1 MPEPWKSITG
11 IAELEER
18 AAASQTP
25 RLTSALPTAT
35 AEVKHCSI
43 CGSVLSGKAYL
54 VDSKLACANCA
65 TAAGVGPP
73 ADDHAAFAQGLLFGI
88 GAALLGLAF
97 YATFTIVTHIYIG
110 YVALAVGWL
119 VGKAI
124 KTGSGGVGGLRYQIS
139 AVVLTYAAI
148 SLAEIPILMAR
159 AIEHGGGDID
169 WAGMAPR
176 LVLWGIASP
185 FLELGDGFFGI
196 IGLVILFVGIRIA
209 WRITAE

>member
-1 MPEPWKSITG
+1 VE
-11 IAELEER
+11 
-18 AAASQTP
+18 
-25 RLTSALPTAT
+25 
-35 AEVKHCSI
+35 
-43 CGSVLSGKAYL
+43 
-54 VDSKLACANCA
+54 SKLACANCA
-65 TAAGVGPP
+65 TAAGVGPR

-97 YATFTIVTHIYIG
+97 YATFTIVTHFYIG

-139 AVVLTYAAI
+139 AVLLTYAAI
-148 SLAEIPILMAR
+148 SLAEIPIIMAR
-159 AIEHGGGDID
+159 VIQQGGGDID
-169 WAGMAPR
+169 WAGMAPK
-176 LVLWGIASP
+176 LILWGIASP

-196 IGLVILFVGIRIA
+196 IGLVILFVGIRFA

>member
-11 IAELEER
+11 ITELEER
-18 AAASQTP
+18 AAASQAP

-35 AEVKHCSI
+35 TEVKHCSI

-54 VDSKLACANCA
+54 VESKLACANCA
-65 TAAGVGPP
+65 TAAGVGPR

-97 YATFTIVTHIYIG
+97 YATFTIVTHFYIG

-139 AVVLTYAAI
+139 AVLLTYAAI
-148 SLAEIPILMAR
+148 SLAEIPIIMAR
-159 AIEHGGGDID
+159 VIQQGGGDID
-169 WAGMAPR
+169 WAGMAPK
-176 LVLWGIASP
+176 LILWGIASP

-196 IGLVILFVGIRIA
+196 IGLVILFVGIRFA

>member
-11 IAELEER
+11 ITELEER
-18 AAASQTP
+18 AAAAQAP
-25 RLTSALPTAT
+25 QLTSALPTGN

-54 VDSKLACANCA
+54 VESKLACANCA
-65 TAAGVGPP
+65 TSAGVGPR

-139 AVVLTYAAI
+139 AVLLTYAAI

-159 AIEHGGGDID
+159 AMEHGGGDVD
-169 WAGMAPR
+169 WASMAPK
-176 LVLWGIASP
+176 LILWGIASP
-185 FLELGDGFFGI
+185 FLELQQGFFGI
-196 IGLVILFVGIRIA
+196 IGLVILFVGIRFA